1 MINIIAVP
9 TRVGQVTALRRARR
23 RDRIFAHC
31 GSKHDMIGPPGTEL
45 TGIVRRSIAE
55 EPFSE
60 SHMIEG
66 HRLHESHIDG
76 RGVGPV
82 DVFSIDEI
90 RGPDGLATI
99 VLRGELDMAA
109 SAALRRHVDA
119 AAGLRG
125 LVIDL
130 GGATFIDSS
139 MLKELLRASAELSR
153 YETRLVL
160 ASIPPPVERLFQLTR
175 THEMFT
181 VAEDRDAALRLLSS

>member
-1 MINIIAVP
+1 MVDGH
-9 TRVGQVTALRRARR
+9 RLQ
-23 RDRIFAHC
+23 
-31 GSKHDMIGPPGTEL
+31 
-45 TGIVRRSIAE
+45 IVAE
-55 EPFSE
+55 EPSSE
-60 SHMIEG
+60 PQMIEG

-76 RGVGPV
+76 RGVDPV
-82 DVFSIDEI
+82 DVFSIAEV
-90 RGPDGLATI
+90 RGPDGLVTL

-109 SAALRRHVDA
+109 SAAVRSHVDA

-139 MLKELLRASAELSR
+139 MLKELLRAGAELSR

-160 ASIPPPVERLFQLTR
+160 ASIPPPVQRLFQLTR